1 MSAKPFIIYLDI
13 DGVLVSYMKLKDRD
27 PKDGKHTFVK
37 EAVDALNAII
47 TVFDAHICIVST
59 WGRKYFN
66 SPDVDTNEFK
76 EFLLGRGIIVNGL
89 TFGDPDDRA
98 GFVIRQKELGYEQFL
113 IIDDEALEYYR
124 REKEIGF
131 NRIIGTNPY
140 RGLDLY
146 DFQWVAF
153 LRDRLMSNYPKNM
166 L

>member
-1 MSAKPFIIYLDI
+1 MSKPFIIYLDI
-13 DGVLVSYMKLKDRD
+13 DGVLVSYMRLKDFNEIDR
-27 PKDGKHTFVK
+27 KHNFIT

-47 TVFDAHICIVST
+47 TIFDAHICIVST

-66 SPDVDTNEFK
+66 SDIDTTEFK
-76 EFLLGRGIIVNGL
+76 EMLERRGVIVNGL

-98 GFVIRQKELGYEQFL
+98 GFVLKQKDLGYDQFL
-113 IIDDEALEYYR
+113 IIDDEALMYYK
-124 REKEIGF
+124 RENEIGY

-146 DFQWVAF
+146 DFQWIAF
-153 LRDRLMSNYPKNM
+153 NKERLLSDYPKNM